1 MKFTGVG
8 YSLLCIFVPLVWGLL
23 VVLVS
28 NRIETRL
35 NRKEPMSAHKADKPS
50 IDYHI

>member
-8 YSLLCIFVPLVWGLL
+8 YSLLCIFVPLVWGLM
-23 VVLVS
+23 VVVVS
-28 NRIETRL
+28 NQIETRL
-35 NRKEPMSAHKADKPS
+35 NRKEPMSAQKADKQP